1 MCALRLVLIAQ
12 IAQHLH
18 VLVVVYVVLINLEY
32 ESVDLYTFS
41 VGLSALLIAFGDEAG
56 VWTTQVF
63 AIDTLDLLIPVTYT
77 LLSKDMSFLLVVVK
91 GVSGALMAAGAL
103 LVPPGVSSCS
113 PGTLTAAS
121 AFLGTA
127 ASPSLGA
134 SAIMRVLIAGV
145 GQLNTLQMGRALF
158 VRAA

>member
-1 MCALRLVLIAQ
+1 MSRRLVFGPPGSLPLTRWTSSSQVSCVTLGLTAP
-12 IAQHLH
+12 ALPLLTTSGGRLTGR
-18 VLVVVYVVLINLEY
+18 VLPPC
-32 ESVDLYTFS
+32 F
-41 VGLSALLIAFGDEAG
+41 
-56 VWTTQVF
+56 
-63 AIDTLDLLIPVTYT
+63 
-77 LLSKDMSFLLVVVK
+77 VK
-91 GVSGALMAAGAL
+91 GVSGTLMAAGAL

-134 SAIMRVLIAGV
+134 SAIMQVLIAGV
-145 GQLNTLQMGRALF
+145 GQLNTLRMGGALF